1 VGFFISEWRMGMVK
15 LEWEGC
21 LEPLRVFAAW
31 HRSDNPSFLLESAD
45 ITTRIGEQSLVGLMT
60 ALGCQCQ
67 AGVVSFTAYSPW
79 GMELRD
85 QLLREFSPRRR
96 GEQLV
101 FARLVDLGRE
111 EDRMGAESPVQVLKR
126 LLSLAAAMT
135 GDPET
140 CLVGAFSYDFVD
152 FFEPIGELSRSD
164 EDFPDF
170 AFQLPQWMA
179 VIQHRL
185 GSTSLRGYGELPEGW
200 QARLQDPRM
209 SEPYE
214 PGPAHQTSYLVSPT
228 AEQFQEQVRLLQG
241 HIALGDV
248 FQAVPSRCFFLPCP
262 DPLEAY
268 ARLKKA
274 NPSPYMFYLD
284 LGDQVLFGSSPETA
298 IKVSGQPALVEIRPI
313 AGTKPRGFNP
323 DGSID
328 LDLDSRMEAELRLD
342 GKELAEHMML
352 IDLAR
357 NDIAR
362 VSKPGTRFVPKLLTV
377 DRYAFVMHLVSYVQ
391 GQLREDLDAFHAY
404 VASMNMGTLVGAP
417 KIRAAQL
424 VRLLESCTMGPAHQS
439 LGWTT
444 SGLRGPYGG
453 AVGYFTASGAMDTAI
468 VIRSAHVRQG
478 QAMVR
483 AGAGIVADSLPEEE
497 TAETLRK
504 AASIL
509 RALGATPLGVTPLGV
524 TP

>member
-1 VGFFISEWRMGMVK
+1 MGMNK
-15 LEWEGC
+15 MEWEGC
-21 LEPLRVFAAW
+21 LEPLRVFASW

-45 ITTRIGEQSLVGLMT
+45 ITTRIGEQSLVGLLT
-60 ALGCQCQ
+60 ALRCQCQ
-67 AGVVSFTAYSPW
+67 AGVVSFTAFTPW
-79 GMELRD
+79 GWELRD
-85 QLLREFSPRRR
+85 HLLREFSSRRR
-96 GEQLV
+96 GDNLE
-101 FARLVDLGRE
+101 FERLTELGRE
-111 EDRMGAESPVQVLKR
+111 EDRLAAESPVQVLRR
-126 LLSLAAAMT
+126 LLQLAAAMT
-135 GDPET
+135 GDSET
-140 CLVGAFSYDFVD
+140 RLVGAFSYDFVD
-152 FFEPIGELSRSD
+152 FFEPIGEISRDD

-170 AFQLPQWMA
+170 VFLLPQWMA
-179 VIQHRL
+179 VVQHRL
-185 GSTSLRGYGELPEGW
+185 GSTRLQGFGELPEGW
-200 QARLQDPRM
+200 LVRLQDPCMR
-209 SEPYE
+209 EPYQ
-214 PGPAHQTSYLVSPT
+214 PGPARQTTYQASPT
-228 AEQFQEQVRLLQG
+228 AEQFQEQVRLLQA

-262 DPLEAY
+262 DPLDAY

-284 LGDQVLFGSSPETA
+284 LGKDVLFGSSPETA
-298 IKVSGQPALVEIRPI
+298 IKVSGQPAVVEIRPI
-313 AGTKPRGFNP
+313 AGTKPRGFHP
-323 DGSID
+323 DGGID
-328 LDLDSRMEAELRLD
+328 PDLDSRMEAELRLD

-362 VSKPGTRFVPKLLTV
+362 VSKAGTRFVPKLLTV
-377 DRYAFVMHLVSYVQ
+377 DRYAYVMHLVSYVQ

-424 VRLLESCTMGPAHQS
+424 VRQLESGAMGPAHPS

-444 SGLRGPYGG
+444 RGLRGPYGG
-453 AVGYFTASGAMDTAI
+453 AVGYFTAAGAMDTAI

-509 RALGATPLGVTPLGV
+509 AALGARP
-524 TP
+524 